1 MAKGAKAAAY
11 TAALTKRFGSNLM
24 LGKYRGRDI
33 AIAHKCVGCGKTFN
47 RSPRVMLSS
56 AGKCQACMYAGGQQ
70 QAEWIARVIKK
81 FDRVLPIRI
90 EAKGRRYLCK
100 VCNKQFVAA
109 HNWAAATKF
118 DSCPKCKA
126 PPAKYRSGRLPTNC
140 IRGKIA
146 AARDGDSIAFTTDK
160 IVRHYVPSAM
170 VNGAPICA
178 VSVNK
183 LYSEWDKFVSL
194 AKAGKKKK
202 LRVFVVKGRNAYE
215 LPEGWSRSGFDWVAG
230 IIRRVE
236 RPTMTILSLDPGTSN
251 CAWACLNVEYG
262 KLPVVRG
269 SGKINSTVKS
279 MVGSEHRMQVLSFL
293 NEIESLGQ
301 EFGAS
306 AWAAERFMYRMGLN
320 GTTMEAVNAMIGA
333 FMVRTKEPTVV
344 FPASQWK
351 NAFNAKF
358 NLEDVYKQTDQEPH
372 VIDAML
378 IGVYASELY
387 YSLPHYQFTK
397 ATLNKLL
404 KAISRK
410 GRK

>member
-1 MAKGAKAAAY
+1 MVKGARAAAY
-11 TAALTKRFGSNLM
+11 IGQLSKRFGSNL
-24 LGKYRGRDI
+24 LLDAYQGRSK
-33 AIAHKCVGCGKTFN
+33 AVRHKCVSCDVKFN
-47 RSPRVMLSS
+47 RSPRVMLSGD
-56 AGKCQACMYAGGQQ
+56 GKCQACRYAGGQQ
-70 QAEWIARVIKK
+70 QAEWIEKVQKK

-100 VCNKQFVAA
+100 VCGKQFVAA

-126 PPAKYRSGRLPTNC
+126 PPAKYRSGRLPSNC
-140 IRGKIA
+140 IRGKVRA
-146 AARDGDSIAFTTDK
+146 AQNKDFITFTTDK
-160 IVRHYVPSAM
+160 IVRHYVPSA
-170 VNGAPICA
+170 VVGNVPICA
-178 VSVNK
+178 VSVRK

-202 LRVFVVKGRNAYE
+202 LRVFVVKGRNAHE
-215 LPEGWSRSGFDWVAG
+215 LPDGWFKMGFDWVAG

-236 RPTMTILSLDPGTSN
+236 RPKMTILSLDPGTSN
-251 CAWACLNVEYG
+251 CAWACIDVEYG
-262 KLPVVRG
+262 KIPVVRG
-269 SGKINSTVKS
+269 SGKILNTVKS
-279 MVGSEHRMQVLSFL
+279 MVGSEHRMQVLSFI

-301 EFGAS
+301 EFTTT

-351 NAFNAKF
+351 NAFNSKF
-358 NLEDVYKQTDQEPH
+358 NLEQVYASTNQEPH
-372 VIDAML
+372 IIDAML
-378 IGVYASELY
+378 IGVYASTLY
-387 YSLPHYQFTK
+387 YSQSHYQFNR